1 MVWIREV
8 NTKKHKE
15 KQAHSALQPR
25 MNQKP
30 VEIHRLPVPGID
42 LLLLRLGK
50 PTDDQIHRK
59 SPLRAPPAVG
69 R

>member
-1 MVWIREV
+1 M
-8 NTKKHKE
+8 NKK
-15 KQAHSALQPR
+15 L
-25 MNQKP
+25 
-30 VEIHRLPVPGID
+30 VEIHRLPVLGID